1 MFDVQSN
8 TLSAVYESVTVRVP
22 SLKVP
27 PWFEST
33 LSCVHVWPAPWLA
46 EASSPGLAA
55 PESRRGLPFPAPH
68 PEAATSPAATTPAAT
83 SDRLRFLTIPISVFS
98 LRCLELVP
106 KPVAL
111 PLE

>member
-33 LSCVHVWPAPWLA
+33 LSCVHVWPAPWLS
-46 EASSPGLAA
+46 EQSLPWFAA
-55 PESRRGLPFPAPH
+55 PERRVGRICAAPA